1 MTIMKHKLLQIIIL
15 CTFTISFLGCQE
27 KNSDDILVAGTI
39 YGAITDFATG
49 EPIHNANVQL
59 RPTGET
65 TLTGMDGMYEFQNI
79 SDGNYSII
87 VSKAEYTDLIDDYVI
102 KVTNGRRMRR
112 DVQIEK
118 IPTYIRFTDM
128 WGNDITE
135 LNFGADASTNML
147 SFNIYNNGTVSI
159 SCNVQYSCEWIKSVS
174 EVPNSLRPGQNVMVS
189 VYIDRSKLAIGDNS
203 TNLYI
208 SSNNGSNV
216 ILIKAT
222 SSSGNPPIVNMSPI
236 GDITPTTALCT
247 GNIQDT
253 NGGTITNCGF
263 CYSTSPNCSLD
274 DNVINLGSRTGS
286 ISYTLTNLKNG
297 CVYYV
302 RFFATT
308 NLGTGY
314 SSEISFT
321 TPTGLPIC
329 GTTIVTHLDPSSIRA
344 ESTVSTTEDGYY
356 GYITKRGFCWNTS
369 SCPTIYDMK
378 IEHLFDGDGKIRE
391 TITSLTPN
399 TIYFIRSFATNEYGT
414 SYGPEVTF
422 QTKAGLATVST
433 KKPVLSGDQIITG
446 GEIITH
452 DQLTIL
458 AGGVCYGFTP
468 NPDLSYS
475 YENTLDYSE
484 LYDKATGKF
493 TSYIPKPTCSGYL
506 YIRAY
511 ATTDY
516 GTSYGNEVSIY
527 IY

>member
-159 SCNVQYSCEWIKSVS
+159 TCNVQYSCEWIKSVS

-189 VYIDRSKLAIGDNS
+189 VYIDRSKLAMGENS
-203 TNLYI
+203 TKLYI
-208 SSNNGSNV
+208 ASNNGSNV
-216 ILIKAT
+216 IDVKAT
-222 SSSGNPPIVNMSPI
+222 SSLGNPPIVNISPI
-236 GDITPTTALCT
+236 SNITPTSALCT
-247 GNIQDT
+247 GMIQDT
-253 NGGTITNCGF
+253 NDGTITNCGF
-263 CYSTSPNCSLD
+263 CYSTKPNCSLEND
-274 DNVINLGSRTGS
+274 VINLGPRTGS
-286 ISYTLTNLKNG
+286 MSYTLTNLKNG
-297 CVYYV
+297 CTYYV
-302 RFFATT
+302 RSFAIS
-308 NLGTGY
+308 NLGVGY
-314 SSEISFT
+314 SSEVSFT
-321 TPTGLPIC
+321 TPTGLPVC
-329 GTTIVTHLDPSSIRA
+329 GITYLSHRDPTIVDV
-344 ESTVSTTEDGYY
+344 ESTVSCPY
-356 GYITKRGFCWNTS
+356 GSEIDQAGFCWSTS
-369 SCPTIYDMK
+369 PSPTIYNYRK
-378 IEHLFDGDGKIRE
+378 ECGVVDGVIWGMIYP
-391 TITSLTPN
+391 LTPD
-399 TIYFIRSFATNEYGT
+399 THYYIRSYATNEFGT

-422 QTKAGLATVST
+422 QTKTGLATVST
-433 KKPVLSGDQIITG
+433 KKPVLSRDQIITG

-493 TSYIPKPTCSGYL
+493 TSYIPKPTRSGYL

-516 GTSYGNEVSIY
+516 GTSYGDEVSIY